1 MSLDISSILSD
12 DNKVKILSERINQF
26 ATEIYQYELN
36 KKTAIA
42 TEMQQQV
49 EATDRAIEIL
59 TKAIEIHKAELDKLT
74 SSAS

>member
-1 MSLDISSILSD
+1 MSLDINSILSD
-12 DNKVKILSERINQF
+12 DNKIKILSERINQF

-59 TKAIEIHKAELDKLT
+59 TKAIEIHKAELDTLT

>member
-1 MSLDISSILSD
+1 MSLDINSILSD

-49 EATDRAIEIL
+49 EATDRAIQIL
-59 TKAIEIHKAELDKLT
+59 TKAIEIHKAELDTLT
-74 SSAS
+74 SSTS